1 MPPSSRPNGDVGKT
15 RRVTAAAGEVGKRA
29 GNFSSWAFM
38 MCLADCAPARIRILP
53 AVAIR
58 LICGAM
64 RAFPIQHLSI
74 RDDGAASRAR
84 PTPLFAAAG
93 LALAL
98 LLAATAVLWAHY
110 GTAVF
115 YETMVAALAACL

>member
-1 MPPSSRPNGDVGKT
+1 MPPSSRRNGDVGKA
-15 RRVTAAAGEVGKRA
+15 RRVTAAAGEIGKRA

-58 LICGAM
+58 LICEAM
-64 RAFPIQHLSI
+64 RALLAQKLSI
-74 RDDGAASRAR
+74 GDNGAASRAR
-84 PTPLFAAAG
+84 LSPLFAAAG

-98 LLAATAVLWAHY
+98 LLAAAAALWAHY

-115 YETMVAALAACL
+115 YETIAAALAACV